1 MLLLNGKFWGSSIKN
16 LQIGN
21 ILTRSLCWF
30 SLLTLLYI
38 SQTSANERSLV
49 VDPLETGNFPVGSS
63 NFTINKSALN
73 LLLSQGGDAGQL
85 QQGANQNG
93 QLRYI
98 DELIAFPEDAFNF
111 QLLVP
116 NNAALYGESA
126 GSLVPYA
133 GYIFYPTIL
142 ENGRPDYDVFVPPS
156 LPRMQG
162 ENELPIFADSDE
174 KYPLVI
180 YSHGVGSHPT
190 GGQID
195 FLSKLASHGYIVLAL
210 YHGDDRFEGTEPRRF
225 SLRPLAINKAIDKIL
240 ADPAFSQ
247 NIDQDRIGGVGESF
261 GGATMLALMG
271 AKNVGVDPMSVAFNF
286 LSETVNDS
294 RIKAAATIVPYA
306 GAGFFSFFGTNGIG
320 ASFVDR
326 PFMAN
331 SSNADEEVDYKKIE
345 DVIDNIS
352 GAKYLIEYDGE
363 PHSMSQGAL
372 ADAYTWIKIFLDA
385 YVKQEA
391 NSIEILSKIK
401 SVSGSGSDSLV
412 KAVEPAPPVKSVAA
426 TFLGSNLTA
435 AGVKIAGSYYDLG
448 LVLQTSE
455 SPFEFLL
462 TTAVSANGE
471 VTAGFYSDG
480 ILNIPLVQ
488 VESSYYAVQFKL
500 TSSEPYIFTLTNAES
515 TSP

>member
-1 MLLLNGKFWGSSIKN
+1 MIKRSQFKNNISRLLCVVSIN
-16 LQIGN
+16 
-21 ILTRSLCWF
+21 
-30 SLLTLLYI
+30 TLLCI
-38 SQTSANERSLV
+38 SHIWAAERALV
-49 VDPLETGNFPVGSS
+49 VDPLEAGNFPVGSS
-63 NFTINKSALN
+63 NFTINKSALD

-85 QQGANQNG
+85 QQGTNQNG

-98 DELIAFPEDAFNF
+98 DELLAFPDDAFNF

-116 NNAALYGESA
+116 NNAVLYGKSA

-133 GYIFYPTIL
+133 GYVFYPTTE
-142 ENGRPDYDVFVPPS
+142 ENDRPDYNVFIPPS
-156 LPRMQG
+156 LPRMQD
-162 ENELPIFADSDE
+162 ENELPIFANPNT
-174 KYPLVI
+174 KYPLLI
-180 YSHGVGSHPT
+180 YSHGVGGHPT
-190 GGQID
+190 GEQIN

-210 YHGDDRFEGTEPRRF
+210 YHGDDRFQGTEPRRF

-271 AKNVGVDPMSVAFNF
+271 AKNVGVDPISIAFNS

-331 SSNADEEVDYKKIE
+331 SSNADEEAEYKKIE

-363 PHSMSQGAL
+363 PHSMSKGAL

-391 NSIEILSKIK
+391 SSIEILSKIK
-401 SVSGSGSDSLV
+401 SVSGDGVDSLV

-426 TFLGSNLTA
+426 TFLESKLFA
-435 AGVKIAGSYYDLG
+435 PGVKVAGNYYDLG
-448 LVLQTSE
+448 LVLQTSQ

-462 TTAVSANGE
+462 TTAASGDGT
-471 VTAGFYSDG
+471 VTAGSYSDG
-480 ILNIPLVQ
+480 VLNIPLVQ
-488 VESSYYAVQFKL
+488 VGSDYYAVQLKL
-500 TSSEPYIFTLTNAES
+500 TSSEPLIFTLTNAES
-515 TSP
+515 ASP

>member
-1 MLLLNGKFWGSSIKN
+1 MKN
-16 LQIGN
+16 LQFMN
-21 ILTRSLCWF
+21 TLTRLLCSF
-30 SLLTLLYI
+30 SLLTLLCI
-38 SQTSANERSLV
+38 SNTSANERSLV
-49 VDPLETGNFPVGSS
+49 VDPLEAGDFPVGSS

-85 QQGANQNG
+85 QQGTNQNG

-98 DELIAFPEDAFNF
+98 DELLAFPEDAFNF

-133 GYIFYPTIL
+133 GYVFYPTTL
-142 ENGRPDYDVFVPPS
+142 ENTRPAYDVFIPPS

-162 ENELPIFADSDE
+162 ENELPIFADPDE
-174 KYPLVI
+174 RYPLVI

-190 GGQID
+190 GEQID

-210 YHGDDRFEGTEPRRF
+210 YHGDNRFEGTEPRRF

-247 NIDQDRIGGVGESF
+247 NIDQDRVGGVGESF

-271 AKNVGVDPMSVAFNF
+271 AKNVGVDPMSIAFNS

-306 GAGFFSFFGTNGIG
+306 GAGFFSFFGTNGTG

-331 SSNADEEVDYKKIE
+331 SSNADEETEYKKIE

-363 PHSMSQGAL
+363 PHSMSKGAL

-385 YVKQEA
+385 YIKQEA
-391 NSIEILSKIK
+391 SSIEILSKIK
-401 SVSGSGSDSLV
+401 SVSGDGADSLAKV
-412 KAVEPAPPVKSVAA
+412 VEPTPPLKSVAA

-435 AGVKIAGSYYDLG
+435 PGVKIAGNYYDLG

-462 TTAVSANGE
+462 TTAVSTNGE

-488 VESSYYAVQFKL
+488 VGSSYYAVQFKL
-500 TSSEPYIFTLTNAES
+500 TSSEPLIFTLTNAES